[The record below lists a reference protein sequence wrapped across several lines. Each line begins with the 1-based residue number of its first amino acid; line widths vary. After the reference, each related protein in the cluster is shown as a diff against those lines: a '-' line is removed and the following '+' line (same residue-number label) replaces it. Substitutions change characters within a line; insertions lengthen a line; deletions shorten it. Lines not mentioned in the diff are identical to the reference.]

1 MISLLD
7 QHVDSG
13 HRQSQ
18 VVSRIRDFLQTGQYL
33 DEAPES
39 VLRDLDEL
47 WDRVQ
52 RARARGVEGV
62 RLSKSLHRAARARAF
77 GKFAAPTLDHI

>member
-7 QHVDSG
+7 QHVDSNQ
-13 HRQSQ
+13 RQSQ

-33 DEAPES
+33 DEAPEA

-47 WDRVQ
+47 WDRIQ
-52 RARARGVEGV
+52 RAQVKGLKNV
-62 RLSKSLHRAARARAF
+62 RLSRNLHRVARARAL
-77 GKFAAPTLDHI
+77 GKFIAPTLDHI

>member
-7 QHVDSG
+7 QHVDSNQ
-13 HRQSQ
+13 RQSQ
-18 VVSRIRDFLQTGQYL
+18 VVSRIRDFLRTGQYL

-47 WDRVQ
+47 WERLQ
-52 RARARGVEGV
+52 RARDKGLKNV
-62 RLSKSLHRAARARAF
+62 RLSRSLHRVARARAI
-77 GKFAAPTLDHI
+77 GKFTAPTLDHI